1 MSAIQPLAHL
11 DADLSITRTMRVL
24 AWPIDPAN
32 PYTVALYSNMK
43 QNVQVDE
50 FSAKKLIH
58 RYAIW
63 HIHWPESLLNIRNRS
78 KAAVKVA
85 GLFAAVDYLRW
96 RGAKIVWTIHN
107 LKAHD
112 ELHPALEANFW
123 RRFIPRVDGAISL
136 SETAL
141 SMARAKFPA
150 LHHVPTAI
158 IPHGHYR
165 DEYPQA
171 SANARDALGISSG
184 ARVILF
190 FGTVRPY
197 KNVEALVRAFR
208 KVTTPGALLYVVG
221 RPNSA
226 ALTEAILKEARD
238 DDRIRLAFGFVK
250 DEDVSKFMQA
260 ADLVVL
266 PYKTILNSGS
276 ALLALTFNRPVLV
289 RGQGS
294 MGDLRRDFGDAWVK
308 TFSGTID
315 AQALEQGLE
324 WTTHFRPAICQMPEK
339 YDWRSIGSETVR
351 FYERVVFG
359 NGSATDSM
367 RRWASTAKERRDRD
381 EQ

>member
-165 DEYPQA
+165 DEYPQP
-171 SANARDALGISSG
+171 SANARDALGISSS
-184 ARVILF
+184 ARVIP
-190 FGTVRPY
+190 V
-197 KNVEALVRAFR
+197 FR
-208 KVTTPGALLYVVG
+208 
-221 RPNSA
+221 N
-226 ALTEAILKEARD
+226 
-238 DDRIRLAFGFVK
+238 
-250 DEDVSKFMQA
+250 
-260 ADLVVL
+260 
-266 PYKTILNSGS
+266 
-276 ALLALTFNRPVLV
+276 
-289 RGQGS
+289 
-294 MGDLRRDFGDAWVK
+294 
-308 TFSGTID
+308 
-315 AQALEQGLE
+315 
-324 WTTHFRPAICQMPEK
+324 CQTLQ
-339 YDWRSIGSETVR
+339 DCGSIGSR
-351 FYERVVFG
+351 FSKGHNAWRIALCRR
-359 NGSATDSM
+359 AT
-367 RRWASTAKERRDRD
+367 
-381 EQ
+381 Q